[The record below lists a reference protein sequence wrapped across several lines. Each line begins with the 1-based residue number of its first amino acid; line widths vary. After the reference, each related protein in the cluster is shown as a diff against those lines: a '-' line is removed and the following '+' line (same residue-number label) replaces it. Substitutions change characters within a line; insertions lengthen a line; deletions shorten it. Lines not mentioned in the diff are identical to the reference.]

1 MRGIT
6 HIGGGEKSPSPTFD
20 IRRRIMKKKNR
31 FKSWLIKVLRNWLSK
46 LEPYHNVVKVEHVH
60 VPLLT
65 LDASVDMPKSRPLP
79 EDRIN
84 EILAKRLSEEV
95 IKYADIEYYEKVD
108 MSMWEEQIVYRA
120 TVRIAADKRG

>member
-1 MRGIT
+1 
-6 HIGGGEKSPSPTFD
+6 
-20 IRRRIMKKKNR
+20 MKKNI
-31 FKSWLIKVLRNWLSK
+31 FKSWLIRVLRNWLAK

-65 LDASVDMPKSRPLP
+65 LDASVSIPKSRPLS

-84 EILAKRLSEEV
+84 EILARKIGEEV
-95 IKYADIEYYEKVD
+95 IKYADVQQCEKID
-108 MSMWEEQIVYRA
+108 MSMFDEQIIYRA